1 MRRFLFTIQVS
12 DDLGLLTRSL
22 PIARELAARGH
33 EVAFCNPARAPSR
46 LIAEAGFPNLPVRH
60 PLYLLNELSSRGEL
74 NPRGLYRAAR
84 AGRFRSDFGGFGRFL
99 GQLLRLAPT
108 RLPVPTTEVYSLDH
122 FLATLGIVS
131 ARYVRAETAGLR
143 RLMEAWAP
151 DVVVDFWNPFACLA
165 ARSLGKPLATVIQA
179 DLHPANPG
187 FIWWKEAPPRLPT
200 VTPAFNRVLAEYGL
214 APLRRT
220 EDLFVGDV
228 TLVVGTPE
236 TDPLPPGTAAAHVG
250 ALLWQRENVRLP
262 GWVDELGREKPLVW
276 LYLGN
281 PRYFAFTT
289 PLDTH
294 VLLRT
299 CVEVLAGEEVQVVL
313 TLGHHA
319 LPHALRPFP
328 ANVHVAPYL
337 PGLEMAARADL
348 LIHHGGYGS
357 CQTGLY
363 VGTPAV
369 ILPTYS
375 ERESNARRVAGVG
388 AGEFLVPGMRWG
400 WRRDVPADAL
410 RAATRRVLIDPA
422 YRENARQAGARLRTY
437 GGAEEAARR
446 IAELAICGTCG

>member
-1 MRRFLFTIQVS
+1 MARFLFTIQIS

-22 PIARELAARGH
+22 PIARELAGRGH

-46 LIAEAGFPNLPVRH
+46 VIAEASFPNLPVCH
-60 PLYLLNELSSRGEL
+60 PLYLLMDLGSRGEL
-74 NPRGLYRAAR
+74 NPPGLLRAAR
-84 AGRFRSDFGGFGRFL
+84 AGRFREDFGGLRRFL
-99 GQLLRLAPT
+99 GQLLSLIPT
-108 RLPVPTTEVYSLDH
+108 RLPNPTADVYSLDH

-143 RLMEAWAP
+143 RLMEEWRP
-151 DVVVDFWNPFACLA
+151 DVVVDFWNPAACLA
-165 ARSLGKPLATVIQA
+165 ARSLRLPLATVIQA

-187 FIWWKEAPPRLPT
+187 FIWWKEPPPRLPT

-220 EDLFVGDV
+220 EDLFVGDL
-228 TLVVGTPE
+228 TLVVGRPE
-236 TDPLPPGTAAAHVG
+236 TDPLPPGTGAAHVG
-250 ALLWQRENVRLP
+250 AILWQKEGVLLP
-262 GWVDELGREKPLVW
+262 GWVDALGRDRPLVW

-294 VLLRT
+294 ILLRT
-299 CVEVLAGEEVQVVL
+299 CVEVLADEDVQVVL
-313 TLGHHA
+313 TLGHHD
-319 LPHALRPFP
+319 RPRSLGTLP
-328 ANVHVAPYL
+328 ANVRIAPYL
-337 PGLEMAARADL
+337 PGLEMAARSDL

-369 ILPTYS
+369 ILPTFS

-388 AGEFLVPGMRWG
+388 AGDFLVPGMHWV
-400 WRRDVPADAL
+400 WRRDVPAEAL
-410 RAATRRVLIDPA
+410 RGKIRQVLADPT
-422 YRENARQAGARLRTY
+422 YRQRARQAGERLRAY
-437 GGAEEAARR
+437 GGAAEAARK
-446 IAELAICGTCG
+446 IAGLLLG